1 MCTGFMQL
9 AFVLLAHRAHAS
21 TSEEDAAVAKLADLD
36 LMEASIE
43 KQEARLE
50 AVEAA
55 ATAAGGGAKP
65 DDDSAYMKAI
75 SPSTWY
81 NVDHIDTLGVKNE
94 DGFMR

>member
-1 MCTGFMQL
+1 MQL

-55 ATAAGGGAKP
+55 ATAG
-65 DDDSAYMKAI
+65 DDSAYMKAI
-75 SPSTWY
+75 SPSMWY